1 MIPKIIN
8 YCWFGTKQVSESAQ
22 RCIDSWRKYCPDYQI
37 IRWDE
42 NNIDINSVRYMKE
55 CYEKKAWGF
64 VPDVARLQI
73 IYNHGGIYLDT
84 DVELIKSLDP
94 LLKNKAFIGFEN
106 QKMVNLGLGFGA
118 EKNNVVIKKLLDDY
132 NDLHF
137 INDDGSLNR
146 VASPAIQT
154 KSLMELGLKTNGQ
167 KQIINGLTV
176 YPSEFF
182 TGIDFN
188 TGLSTKTEKTF
199 SIHHYDGSW
208 LSPEEKKIDELRKKC
223 FKKYGLRLG
232 RIVWLEKQIEIEKN
246 NNGMKGAVSLIL
258 GKLIKNWKK

>member
-8 YCWFGTKQVSESAQ
+8 YCWFGSKQVSESAQ
-22 RCIDSWRKYCPDYQI
+22 KCIDSWKKFCPDYQI

-42 NNIDINSVRYMKE
+42 SNIDIDSVRYMKE
-55 CYEKKAWGF
+55 CYKKNAWGF

-94 LLKNKAFIGFEN
+94 LLKNEAFIGFEN

-118 EKNNVVIKKLLDDY
+118 EKGNIVIKKLLDDY
-132 NDLHF
+132 NNLHF

-154 KSLMELGLKTNGQ
+154 KSLKELGLKSNGQ
-167 KQIINGLTV
+167 KQVIKGLTV

-208 LSPEEKKIDELRKKC
+208 LSPEEKRIDELRRKC
-223 FKKYGLRLG
+223 FKKFGLRFG
-232 RIVWLEKQIEIEKN
+232 KIVWLSKQIQIKANKDGYKSAIEFVTGKIFRHE
-246 NNGMKGAVSLIL
+246 KG
-258 GKLIKNWKK
+258 